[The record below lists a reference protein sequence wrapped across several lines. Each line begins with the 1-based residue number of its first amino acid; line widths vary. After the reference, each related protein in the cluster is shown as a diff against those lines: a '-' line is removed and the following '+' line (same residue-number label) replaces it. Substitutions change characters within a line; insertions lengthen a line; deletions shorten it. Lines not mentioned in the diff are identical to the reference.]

1 MWSMGLPP
9 GALVLPR
16 PLRINPPP
24 SALSL
29 SVLLGISC
37 PAAAYPFA
45 GTYAAAFDAPP
56 TAYIPRHNM
65 PMRTRL
71 AGEVVLESKRLGGF
85 AINDLLFGHAASS
98 SGLSSGP

>member
-1 MWSMGLPP
+1 
-9 GALVLPR
+9 
-16 PLRINPPP
+16 
-24 SALSL
+24 
-29 SVLLGISC
+29 
-37 PAAAYPFA
+37 
-45 GTYAAAFDAPP
+45 
-56 TAYIPRHNM
+56 M